1 MIITYCSIMTFK
13 LTNFPPKKI
22 MNTVTCLVARA
33 VESYCPLCNTMSLLQ
48 HNFQFSK
55 CIIQVIWIIF
65 QFLGTC
71 KAKIAFTYGNV
82 VNDPFD
88 QAVGFEIDWFWKRLF
103 IQHLFVTDIMVIGTI
118 VPFCHIF
125 RLYKCKKWIC
135 KFNNLPHRWLF
146 SVLGKATAE
155 GKVC

>member
-1 MIITYCSIMTFK
+1 MTFK

-88 QAVGFEIDWFWKRLF
+88 QAVGFEIDLQSRAKLDETVENLEKNAINEEKRKKKMDLPPSPPK
-103 IQHLFVTDIMVIGTI
+103 QCWDI
-118 VPFCHIF
+118 C
-125 RLYKCKKWIC
+125 Y
-135 KFNNLPHRWLF
+135 
-146 SVLGKATAE
+146 
-155 GKVC
+155 